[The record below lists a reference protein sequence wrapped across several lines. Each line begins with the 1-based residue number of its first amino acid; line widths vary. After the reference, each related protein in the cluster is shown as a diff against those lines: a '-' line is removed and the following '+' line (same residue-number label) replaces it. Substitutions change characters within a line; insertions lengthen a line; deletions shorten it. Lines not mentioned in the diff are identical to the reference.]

1 MYEDYF
7 GLERPPFKITPD
19 TSLFYDGGKRGD
31 ILAALVYAIHRGE
44 GIIKVVGEVGSG
56 KTMLCRML
64 QLKLPD
70 TVEIVYIANPSV
82 SAEDILFVI
91 AHELSLPIT
100 KDASKHEV
108 MHLLQDYLLQRHME
122 NKQVVLFIEEAQ
134 GMPLDTL
141 EEIRLLSN
149 LETDENKL
157 LQIILFGQ
165 PELDQNLGEQSI
177 RQLRERITH
186 NFELE
191 PLTQDEIHNYLNFRM
206 REVGYTGP
214 EIINTTVAKK
224 VEQHSEGLL
233 RRINIIA
240 DKILLSAFA
249 EGTHSLTSKHVTAAV
264 NDSAFNQAAPRSK
277 SRVFWWL
284 GVLAIIAL
292 VFALYQSRS
301 HWISVLAVDWPS
313 KQEIAVENDNS
324 ITDIVPQAI
333 ETDSAKAPVDAVADS
348 DMSPALEQPVI
359 AEQVIQEQVT
369 QPGATSELASGISTP
384 QVDAEA
390 LRIDAGGPQVDA
402 VVLQVDAEAPQVDAE
417 APQVDAEA
425 SQIDAEEL
433 QVDAVVLQV
442 DAEASPVD
450 AEASPVDAEA
460 SQEGD
465 LAQAEAINKQVDE
478 DRILQN
484 ALDQAASSVALA
496 AKTSTAPSSTVD
508 YDQWLNAK
516 LRESRDW
523 LSHANR
529 NSVSIQVFV
538 RSKSAVR
545 ELVYYLR
552 NEWPLDL
559 SETYLYEVNTEDR
572 SIYRVF
578 YSEFDTLSRGRNQ
591 LEQLPETVKRNSP
604 YLHSVYRMQKALL

>member
-64 QLKLPD
+64 QLRLPD

-91 AHELSLPIT
+91 AHELSLQVT
-100 KDASKHEV
+100 KQASKHEV
-108 MHLLQDYLLQRHME
+108 MHMLQDYLLQRHME

-141 EEIRLLSN
+141 EEVRLLSN

-165 PELDQNLGEQSI
+165 PELDRNLSEQSI

-186 NFELE
+186 NFELAA
-191 PLTQDEIHNYLNFRM
+191 LTQDEIHNYLNFRM

-214 EIINTTVAKK
+214 ELISTAVAKK

-233 RRINIIA
+233 RRINIIG

-249 EGTHSLTSKHVTAAV
+249 EGTHNLTSKHVTAAV
-264 NDSAFNQAAPRSK
+264 NDSAFNQEAPRSK
-277 SRVFWWL
+277 SRIFWWL
-284 GVLAIIAL
+284 GLLAVIAL
-292 VFALYQSRS
+292 LFALYQSHS
-301 HWISVLAVDWPS
+301 HWMATLAVDLMP
-313 KQEIAVENDNS
+313 KQENAVKNDNP
-324 ITDIVPQAI
+324 ITDIAPQAI
-333 ETDSAKAPVDAVADS
+333 ETSPDKAQGDTATDSGLEPTI
-348 DMSPALEQPVI
+348 EQPAAA
-359 AEQVIQEQVT
+359 AEVIQVEVATRQENGTLT
-369 QPGATSELASGISTP
+369 Q
-384 QVDAEA
+384 QD
-390 LRIDAGGPQVDA
+390 DA
-402 VVLQVDAEAPQVDAE
+402 VVQPKGVAVQQEVEVAVQEEVEVVAQEEVEVVAQEEAE
-417 APQVDAEA
+417 
-425 SQIDAEEL
+425 
-433 QVDAVVLQV
+433 
-442 DAEASPVD
+442 
-450 AEASPVDAEA
+450 
-460 SQEGD
+460 
-465 LAQAEAINKQVDE
+465 LAQAEAVNKPVGE

-484 ALDQAASSVALA
+484 ALDQAASSVALVTE
-496 AKTSTAPSSTVD
+496 TSSNHNLTTD
-508 YDQWLNAK
+508 YDRWLNAK
-516 LRESRDW
+516 LQQSRDW
-523 LSHANR
+523 LIQANR

-538 RSKSAVR
+538 RSKTAVR

-559 SETYLYEVNTEDR
+559 SETYLYEVNTQGR
-572 SIYRVF
+572 GIYRVF
-578 YSEFDTLSRGRNQ
+578 YSEFDSLSRGRSQ
-591 LEQLPETVKRNSP
+591 LERLPESVKRNSP

>member
-19 TSLFYDGGKRGD
+19 TSLFYEGGKRGD

-82 SAEDILFVI
+82 SSDDILFVI
-91 AHELSLPIT
+91 AHELSIPES
-100 KDASKHEV
+100 KGASKHEV

-122 NKQVVLFIEEAQ
+122 NKQVVLFVEEAQ

-165 PELDQNLGEQSI
+165 PELDQNLSVKSI

-186 NFELE
+186 SFDLE

-214 EIINTTVAKK
+214 ELINPTVARKI
-224 VEQHSEGLL
+224 EQYSEGLL

-249 EGTHSLTSKHVTAAV
+249 EGTHNLKSKHVTAAV
-264 NDSAFNQAAPRSK
+264 NDSAFEAEVPRK
-277 SRVFWWL
+277 SRIFWWL
-284 GVLAIIAL
+284 GLLAVIAL
-292 VFALYQSRS
+292 VFALYGTRS
-301 HWISVLAVDWPS
+301 QWWTALATDFMP
-313 KQEIAVENDNS
+313 KTEIAAKSDKP
-324 ITDIVPQAI
+324 ITDIATPALETAADEAPAETDVVVHMKTYPQQPETVEPTQQDAEQVEQPTEQPVPQAVVQLV
-333 ETDSAKAPVDAVADS
+333 EAADQQAKDPVQQAKDPVQQAEDPVQQAED
-348 DMSPALEQPVI
+348 PAQQAEDPAQVEIVEAILE
-359 AEQVIQEQVT
+359 E
-369 QPGATSELASGISTP
+369 
-384 QVDAEA
+384 D
-390 LRIDAGGPQVDA
+390 
-402 VVLQVDAEAPQVDAE
+402 VVLQ
-417 APQVDAEA
+417 
-425 SQIDAEEL
+425 S
-433 QVDAVVLQV
+433 
-442 DAEASPVD
+442 
-450 AEASPVDAEA
+450 
-460 SQEGD
+460 
-465 LAQAEAINKQVDE
+465 
-478 DRILQN
+478 
-484 ALDQAASSVALA
+484 ALDQAASSEELA
-496 AKTSTAPSSTVD
+496 SQTSTNLSLTAN
-508 YDQWLNAK
+508 YNKWLNAK

-523 LSHANR
+523 LSRANR
-529 NSVSIQVFV
+529 DGVSIQVLM
-538 RSKSAVR
+538 RSKSAAR

-559 SETYLYEVNTEDR
+559 SQTYLYEVSTENR

-578 YSEFDTLSRGRNQ
+578 YSEFDSLSLGRSQ
-591 LEQLPETVKRNSP
+591 LDLLPESVKTNSP
-604 YLHSVYRMQKALL
+604 YLHSVSRMQKALL

>member
-64 QLKLPD
+64 QLRLPD

-91 AHELSLPIT
+91 AHELSLQVT
-100 KDASKHEV
+100 KQASKHEV
-108 MHLLQDYLLQRHME
+108 MHMLQDYLLQRHME

-141 EEIRLLSN
+141 EEVRLLSN

-165 PELDQNLGEQSI
+165 PELDRNLSEQSI

-186 NFELE
+186 NFELAA
-191 PLTQDEIHNYLNFRM
+191 LTQDEIHNYLNFRM

-214 EIINTTVAKK
+214 ELISTAVAKK

-233 RRINIIA
+233 RRINIIG

-249 EGTHSLTSKHVTAAV
+249 EGTHNLTSKHVTAAV
-264 NDSAFNQAAPRSK
+264 NDSAFNQEAPRSK
-277 SRVFWWL
+277 SRIFWWL
-284 GVLAIIAL
+284 GLLAVIAL
-292 VFALYQSRS
+292 LFALYQSHS
-301 HWISVLAVDWPS
+301 HWMATLAVDLMP
-313 KQEIAVENDNS
+313 KQENAVKNDNP
-324 ITDIVPQAI
+324 ITDIAPQAI
-333 ETDSAKAPVDAVADS
+333 ETSPDKAQGDTATDSGLEPTIEQPAAAAEVIQVEVATRQENGTLTQQDDAVVQPKGVAVQQDDAVAQS
-348 DMSPALEQPVI
+348 NEVAVQPVEVAVQEEVEVVAQEEVEVVAQGEVEVVAQEE
-359 AEQVIQEQVT
+359 AE
-369 QPGATSELASGISTP
+369 
-384 QVDAEA
+384 
-390 LRIDAGGPQVDA
+390 
-402 VVLQVDAEAPQVDAE
+402 
-417 APQVDAEA
+417 
-425 SQIDAEEL
+425 
-433 QVDAVVLQV
+433 
-442 DAEASPVD
+442 
-450 AEASPVDAEA
+450 
-460 SQEGD
+460 
-465 LAQAEAINKQVDE
+465 LAQAEAVNKPVGE

-484 ALDQAASSVALA
+484 ALDQAASSVALVTE
-496 AKTSTAPSSTVD
+496 TSSNHNLTTD
-508 YDQWLNAK
+508 YDRWLNAK
-516 LRESRDW
+516 LQQSRDW
-523 LSHANR
+523 LIQANR

-538 RSKSAVR
+538 RSKTAVR

-559 SETYLYEVNTEDR
+559 SETYLYEVNTQGR
-572 SIYRVF
+572 GIYRVF
-578 YSEFDTLSRGRNQ
+578 YSEFDSLSRGRSQ
-591 LEQLPETVKRNSP
+591 LERLPKSVKRNSP

>member
-64 QLKLPD
+64 QLRLPD

-91 AHELSLPIT
+91 AHELSLPVG

-165 PELDQNLGEQSI
+165 PELDQNLAQQSI

-186 NFELE
+186 NFQLE

-214 EIINTTVAKK
+214 ELINTTVAKR
-224 VEQHSEGLL
+224 VEQHSDGLL

-249 EGTHSLTSKHVTAAV
+249 EGTHNLTSKHVTAAV
-264 NDSAFNQAAPRSK
+264 NDSAFNQQAPRNK
-277 SRVFWWL
+277 SRFFWWL
-284 GVLAIIAL
+284 GLLAIIAL
-292 VFALYQSRS
+292 VFALYQSRA
-301 HWISVLAVDWPS
+301 HWTSILAMDLS
-313 KQEIAVENDNS
+313 EKQENAVKNDNS
-324 ITDIVPQAI
+324 ITDIASKAI
-333 ETDSAKAPVDAVADS
+333 ETYPDKAPADDVIDADIGSDSA
-348 DMSPALEQPVI
+348 QPV
-359 AEQVIQEQVT
+359 AREQVIQEEAAEQIKQEQVA
-369 QPGATSELASGISTP
+369 QPEAVAD
-384 QVDAEA
+384 QQAEPIA
-390 LRIDAGGPQVDA
+390 QQSSA
-402 VVLQVDAEAPQVDAE
+402 VAPQVDE
-417 APQVDAEA
+417 
-425 SQIDAEEL
+425 
-433 QVDAVVLQV
+433 VVLQ
-442 DAEASPVD
+442 EAIL
-450 AEASPVDAEA
+450 
-460 SQEGD
+460 QEETP
-465 LAQAEAINKQVDE
+465 LQAEATNKQEEE

-496 AKTSTAPSSTVD
+496 AETGTDLDLVTD
-508 YDQWLNAK
+508 YEHWLNAK
-516 LRESRDW
+516 LRKSRVW
-523 LSHANR
+523 LSQANR
-529 NSVSIQVFV
+529 NNVSIQVFV

-559 SETYLYEVNTEDR
+559 SETYLYEVSTDNR

-578 YSEFDTLSRGRNQ
+578 YSEFDSMSRGRNQ
-591 LEQLPETVKRNSP
+591 LELLPETVKRNSP

>member
-7 GLERPPFKITPD
+7 GLERPPFRITPD

-91 AHELSLPIT
+91 AHELSLQVT
-100 KDASKHEV
+100 KQASKHEV

-165 PELDQNLGEQSI
+165 PELDQNLSQQSI

-186 NFELE
+186 NFELAA
-191 PLTQDEIHNYLNFRM
+191 LTQDEIHNYLNFRM

-214 EIINTTVAKK
+214 ELINTAVAKK

-249 EGTHSLTSKHVTAAV
+249 EGTHNLTSKHVTAAV
-264 NDSAFNQAAPRSK
+264 NDSAFNQAAPRGK
-277 SRVFWWL
+277 SRIFWWL
-284 GVLAIIAL
+284 GLLALIAL
-292 VFALYQSRS
+292 LVALYQTRA
-301 HWISVLAVDWPS
+301 HWMATLAVALAP
-313 KQEIAVENDNS
+313 KQENAAKSDNP
-324 ITDIVPQAI
+324 ITDIAPQAI
-333 ETDSAKAPVDAVADS
+333 ETYSDNARVDAAADS
-348 DMSPALEQPVI
+348 DLEPTLAQPVAG
-359 AEQVIQEQVT
+359 AEVI
-369 QPGATSELASGISTP
+369 QPGAAAQQENETLA
-384 QVDAEA
+384 QQD
-390 LRIDAGGPQVDA
+390 DA
-402 VVLQVDAEAPQVDAE
+402 VLQPAGVTVESVEVVVQEEVEVVVQEEVEGVVQEEVEVVVQEEVEGVVPEVEAGDMAQA
-417 APQVDAEA
+417 
-425 SQIDAEEL
+425 
-433 QVDAVVLQV
+433 DAVN
-442 DAEASPVD
+442 AP
-450 AEASPVDAEA
+450 
-460 SQEGD
+460 
-465 LAQAEAINKQVDE
+465 VDE

-496 AKTSTAPSSTVD
+496 TETDTALGMTAD
-508 YDQWLNAK
+508 YDRWLNAK
-516 LRESRDW
+516 LQQSRDW
-523 LSHANR
+523 LSQANR

-578 YSEFDTLSRGRNQ
+578 YSEFDSLSRGRNQ
-591 LEQLPETVKRNSP
+591 LERLPESVKRNSP

>member
-64 QLKLPD
+64 QLRLPD

-91 AHELSLPIT
+91 AHELSLQVT
-100 KDASKHEV
+100 KQASKHEV
-108 MHLLQDYLLQRHME
+108 MHMLQDYLLQRHME

-141 EEIRLLSN
+141 EEVRLLSN

-165 PELDQNLGEQSI
+165 PELDRNLSEQSI

-186 NFELE
+186 NFELAA
-191 PLTQDEIHNYLNFRM
+191 LTQDEIHNYLNFRM

-214 EIINTTVAKK
+214 ELISTAVAKK

-233 RRINIIA
+233 RRINIIG

-249 EGTHSLTSKHVTAAV
+249 EGTHNLTSKHVTAAV
-264 NDSAFNQAAPRSK
+264 NDSAFNQEAPRSK
-277 SRVFWWL
+277 SRIFWWL
-284 GVLAIIAL
+284 GLLAVIAL
-292 VFALYQSRS
+292 LFALYQSHS
-301 HWISVLAVDWPS
+301 HWMATLAVDLMP
-313 KQEIAVENDNS
+313 KQENAVKNDNP
-324 ITDIVPQAI
+324 ITDIAPQAI
-333 ETDSAKAPVDAVADS
+333 ETSPDKAQGDTATDSGLEPTIEQPAAAAEVIQVEVATRQENGTLTQQDDAVVQPKGVAVQQDDAVAQS
-348 DMSPALEQPVI
+348 NEVAVQPVEVAVQEEVEVAVQEEVEVVAQEEVEVVAQEE
-359 AEQVIQEQVT
+359 AE
-369 QPGATSELASGISTP
+369 
-384 QVDAEA
+384 
-390 LRIDAGGPQVDA
+390 
-402 VVLQVDAEAPQVDAE
+402 
-417 APQVDAEA
+417 
-425 SQIDAEEL
+425 
-433 QVDAVVLQV
+433 
-442 DAEASPVD
+442 
-450 AEASPVDAEA
+450 
-460 SQEGD
+460 
-465 LAQAEAINKQVDE
+465 LAQAEAVNKPVGE

-484 ALDQAASSVALA
+484 ALDQAASSVALVTE
-496 AKTSTAPSSTVD
+496 TSSNHNLTTD
-508 YDQWLNAK
+508 YDRWLNAK
-516 LRESRDW
+516 LQQSRDW
-523 LSHANR
+523 LIQANR

-538 RSKSAVR
+538 RSKTAVR

-559 SETYLYEVNTEDR
+559 SETYLYEVNTQGR
-572 SIYRVF
+572 GIYRVF
-578 YSEFDTLSRGRNQ
+578 YSEFDSLSRGRSQ
-591 LEQLPETVKRNSP
+591 LERLPESVKRNSP

>member
-64 QLKLPD
+64 QLRLPD

-91 AHELSLPIT
+91 AHELSLPVS

-165 PELDQNLGEQSI
+165 PELDQNLAQQSI

-186 NFELE
+186 NFDLA

-214 EIINTTVAKK
+214 ELINTAVAKK
-224 VEQHSEGLL
+224 VEQHSEGLV
-233 RRINIIA
+233 RRVNIIA

-264 NDSAFNQAAPRSK
+264 NDSAFNQAAPRGK

-284 GVLAIIAL
+284 GLLVVIAL
-292 VFALYQSRS
+292 VVALYQSRA
-301 HWISVLAVDWPS
+301 HWISVLAVDLPS
-313 KQEIAVENDNS
+313 KQEIAVINDNS
-324 ITDIVPQAI
+324 ITDIAPQAI
-333 ETDSAKAPVDAVADS
+333 ETYPDKVQTDAVLDS
-348 DMSPALEQPVI
+348 DTSPSLEQPV
-359 AEQVIQEQVT
+359 ATEQVIQEQVIQEQVIQEQVIQEQVIQEQVI
-369 QPGATSELASGISTP
+369 QPEVVAEQKS
-384 QVDAEA
+384 EA
-390 LRIDAGGPQVDA
+390 LAQ
-402 VVLQVDAEAPQVDAE
+402 Q
-417 APQVDAEA
+417 
-425 SQIDAEEL
+425 EE
-433 QVDAVVLQV
+433 
-442 DAEASPVD
+442 
-450 AEASPVDAEA
+450 
-460 SQEGD
+460 D
-465 LAQAEAINKQVDE
+465 LALTEAINEQEEE

-484 ALDQAASSVALA
+484 ALDQAASSEALVVE
-496 AKTSTAPSSTVD
+496 TSTDLSPVAD
-508 YDQWLNAK
+508 YVLWLNAK

-523 LSHANR
+523 LSQANR
-529 NSVSIQVFV
+529 NNVSIQVFV
-538 RSKSAVR
+538 RSKAAER

-559 SETYLYEVNTEDR
+559 SETYLYEVSTQNR

-578 YSEFDTLSRGRNQ
+578 YSEFDSMSRGRNQ
-591 LEQLPETVKRNSP
+591 LEALPETVKRNSP

>member
-31 ILAALVYAIHRGE
+31 ILGALVYAIHRGE

-91 AHELSLPIT
+91 AHELSLQVT
-100 KDASKHEV
+100 KQASKHEV

-165 PELDQNLGEQSI
+165 PELDQNLSQQSI

-186 NFELE
+186 NFELAA
-191 PLTQDEIHNYLNFRM
+191 LTQDEIHNYLNFRM

-214 EIINTTVAKK
+214 ELINTAVAKK

-249 EGTHSLTSKHVTAAV
+249 EGTHNLTSKHVTAAV
-264 NDSAFNQAAPRSK
+264 NDSAFNQAAPRGK
-277 SRVFWWL
+277 SRIFWWL
-284 GVLAIIAL
+284 GLLALIAL
-292 VFALYQSRS
+292 LVALYQSRA
-301 HWISVLAVDWPS
+301 HWMATLAVDLPP
-313 KQEIAVENDNS
+313 KQENAAKSDNP
-324 ITDIVPQAI
+324 ITDITPQAI
-333 ETDSAKAPVDAVADS
+333 ETYSDNARVDTAADS
-348 DMSPALEQPVI
+348 DLEPTLAQPVAA
-359 AEQVIQEQVT
+359 AEVIQTEAAVQQENETLAQQDDAVL
-369 QPGATSELASGISTP
+369 QPAGVAVESVEVVVQEEVAAVVPVESVEVVVQEEVAAVVP
-384 QVDAEA
+384 EAEA
-390 LRIDAGGPQVDA
+390 GDMAQADA
-402 VVLQVDAEAPQVDAE
+402 VNAPA
-417 APQVDAEA
+417 
-425 SQIDAEEL
+425 
-433 QVDAVVLQV
+433 
-442 DAEASPVD
+442 
-450 AEASPVDAEA
+450 
-460 SQEGD
+460 
-465 LAQAEAINKQVDE
+465 DE

-496 AKTSTAPSSTVD
+496 TETGTAPGLTAD
-508 YDQWLNAK
+508 YDRWLNAK
-516 LRESRDW
+516 LQQSRDW
-523 LSHANR
+523 LSQANR

-578 YSEFDTLSRGRNQ
+578 YSEFDSLSRGRNQ
-591 LEQLPETVKRNSP
+591 LERLPESVKRNSP

>member
-64 QLKLPD
+64 QLRLPD

-91 AHELSLPIT
+91 AHELSLQVSRQ
-100 KDASKHEV
+100 ASKHEV

-165 PELDQNLGEQSI
+165 PELDQNLSEQSI

-186 NFELE
+186 NFELAA
-191 PLTQDEIHNYLNFRM
+191 LTQDEIHNYLNFRM

-214 EIINTTVAKK
+214 ELINTSVAKK

-249 EGTHSLTSKHVTAAV
+249 EGTHNLTSKHVTAAV
-264 NDSAFNQAAPRSK
+264 NDSAFNQAPVQSK
-277 SRVFWWL
+277 SRIFWWL
-284 GVLAIIAL
+284 GLFAVIAL
-292 VFALYQSRS
+292 LFALYQSRS
-301 HWISVLAVDWPS
+301 HWMAALVVDSPT
-313 KQEIAVENDNS
+313 KQENAVKNDNP
-324 ITDIVPQAI
+324 ITDITPQAT
-333 ETDSAKAPVDAVADS
+333 ETYADEAQLEASVDQDPVDEDLQPIEAQPAAAVEVIQTEDAAQQENETLAQQDYS
-348 DMSPALEQPVI
+348 AVQPAEEVVKPVETVVQEEAEAVVAEEVEVVEVVEEVEVAEEIEVTKEVVVI
-359 AEQVIQEQVT
+359 AEEA
-369 QPGATSELASGISTP
+369 GDTP
-384 QVDAEA
+384 
-390 LRIDAGGPQVDA
+390 
-402 VVLQVDAEAPQVDAE
+402 
-417 APQVDAEA
+417 
-425 SQIDAEEL
+425 
-433 QVDAVVLQV
+433 
-442 DAEASPVD
+442 
-450 AEASPVDAEA
+450 
-460 SQEGD
+460 
-465 LAQAEAINKQVDE
+465 VDE

-496 AKTSTAPSSTVD
+496 TETSAALDLTAD
-508 YDQWLNAK
+508 YDRWLNAK
-516 LRESRDW
+516 LQQSRDW
-523 LSHANR
+523 LSQANR

-559 SETYLYEVNTEDR
+559 SKTYLYEVSTEDR

-578 YSEFDTLSRGRNQ
+578 YSEFDTLSGGRNQ
-591 LEQLPETVKRNSP
+591 LERLPESVKRNSP

>member
-64 QLKLPD
+64 QLRLPD

-91 AHELSLPIT
+91 AHELSLPVS

-165 PELDQNLGEQSI
+165 PELDQNLAQQSI

-186 NFELE
+186 NFDLA

-214 EIINTTVAKK
+214 ELINTAVAKK
-224 VEQHSEGLL
+224 VEQHSEGLV
-233 RRINIIA
+233 RRVNIIA

-264 NDSAFNQAAPRSK
+264 NDSAFNQAAPRGK

-284 GVLAIIAL
+284 GLLVVIAL
-292 VFALYQSRS
+292 VVALYQSRA
-301 HWISVLAVDWPS
+301 HWISVLAVDLPS
-313 KQEIAVENDNS
+313 KQEIAVINDNS
-324 ITDIVPQAI
+324 ITDIAPQAI
-333 ETDSAKAPVDAVADS
+333 ETYPDKVQTDAVLDS
-348 DMSPALEQPVI
+348 DTSPSLEQPV
-359 AEQVIQEQVT
+359 ATEQVIQEQVIQEQVIQEQVIQEQVIQEQVIQEQVIQEQVI
-369 QPGATSELASGISTP
+369 QPEVVAEQKS
-384 QVDAEA
+384 EA
-390 LRIDAGGPQVDA
+390 LAQ
-402 VVLQVDAEAPQVDAE
+402 Q
-417 APQVDAEA
+417 
-425 SQIDAEEL
+425 EE
-433 QVDAVVLQV
+433 
-442 DAEASPVD
+442 
-450 AEASPVDAEA
+450 
-460 SQEGD
+460 D
-465 LAQAEAINKQVDE
+465 LALTEAINEQEEE

-484 ALDQAASSVALA
+484 ALDQAASSEALVVE
-496 AKTSTAPSSTVD
+496 TSTDLSPVAD
-508 YDQWLNAK
+508 YVLWLNAK

-523 LSHANR
+523 LSQANR
-529 NSVSIQVFV
+529 NNVSIQVFV
-538 RSKSAVR
+538 RSKAAER

-559 SETYLYEVNTEDR
+559 SETYLYEVSTQNR

-578 YSEFDTLSRGRNQ
+578 YSEFDSMSRGRNQ
-591 LEQLPETVKRNSP
+591 LEALPETVKRNSP

>member
-64 QLKLPD
+64 QLRLPD

-91 AHELSLPIT
+91 AHELSLQVT
-100 KDASKHEV
+100 KQASKHEV
-108 MHLLQDYLLQRHME
+108 MHMLQDYLLQRHME

-134 GMPLDTL
+134 GMPLNTL
-141 EEIRLLSN
+141 EEVRLLSN
-149 LETDENKL
+149 LETDDNKL

-165 PELDQNLGEQSI
+165 PELDRNLSEQSI

-186 NFELE
+186 NFELAA
-191 PLTQDEIHNYLNFRM
+191 LTQDEIHNYLNFRM
-206 REVGYTGP
+206 REVGHTGP
-214 EIINTTVAKK
+214 ELINSAVARKI
-224 VEQHSEGLL
+224 EHHSEGLL

-249 EGTHSLTSKHVTAAV
+249 EGTHNLTSKHVTAAV
-264 NDSAFNQAAPRSK
+264 NDSAFSQVVPRSK
-277 SRVFWWL
+277 SRIFWWL
-284 GVLAIIAL
+284 GLLAVIAL
-292 VFALYQSRS
+292 LFALYQSRS
-301 HWISVLAVDWPS
+301 HWMATLAVDLMP
-313 KQEIAVENDNS
+313 KQENAVKNDNPV
-324 ITDIVPQAI
+324 TDIAPQAI
-333 ETDSAKAPVDAVADS
+333 ETGPDKAQGDTATDSGLEPTLER
-348 DMSPALEQPVI
+348 PAAA
-359 AEQVIQEQVT
+359 AEVIQVEVAT
-369 QPGATSELASGISTP
+369 QQENETLM
-384 QVDAEA
+384 QQD
-390 LRIDAGGPQVDA
+390 DA
-402 VVLQVDAEAPQVDAE
+402 VVQSNEVGVQPVKVTVQEEAEVVAQEEAEVVAPEKVEVVAPEKVEVVAQEKAE
-417 APQVDAEA
+417 VVAQEKAE
-425 SQIDAEEL
+425 
-433 QVDAVVLQV
+433 VV
-442 DAEASPVD
+442 
-450 AEASPVDAEA
+450 
-460 SQEGD
+460 
-465 LAQAEAINKQVDE
+465 AQAEAVNKPVGE

-496 AKTSTAPSSTVD
+496 TETSSDLNLTTD
-508 YDQWLNAK
+508 YDRWLNAK
-516 LRESRDW
+516 LQQSRDW
-523 LSHANR
+523 LIQANR

-559 SETYLYEVNTEDR
+559 SETYSYEVNTEGR
-572 SIYRVF
+572 GIYRVF
-578 YSEFDTLSRGRNQ
+578 YSEFDSLSRGRSQ
-591 LEQLPETVKRNSP
+591 LERLPESVKRNSP

>member
-31 ILAALVYAIHRGE
+31 ILEALVYAVHRGE

-64 QLKLPD
+64 QLRLPD

-91 AHELSLPIT
+91 AHELSLQVT
-100 KDASKHEV
+100 KQASKHEV

-165 PELDQNLGEQSI
+165 PELDQNLAEQSI

-186 NFELE
+186 NFELAA
-191 PLTQDEIHNYLNFRM
+191 LTQDEIHNYLNFRM

-214 EIINTTVAKK
+214 ELINTAVAKK

-249 EGTHSLTSKHVTAAV
+249 EGTHNLTSKHVTAAV

-277 SRVFWWL
+277 SRIFWWL
-284 GVLAIIAL
+284 GLLALIAL
-292 VFALYQSRS
+292 LFALYQSRA
-301 HWISVLAVDWPS
+301 HWMATLAVGLPL
-313 KQEIAVENDNS
+313 KQENAVENDNP
-324 ITDIVPQAI
+324 ITDIAPQAI
-333 ETDSAKAPVDAVADS
+333 ETYPDKARVDTTTDS
-348 DMSPALEQPVI
+348 DLEPNVAQSIVA
-359 AEQVIQEQVT
+359 AEVIQPEVATQQQNEIEVT
-369 QPGATSELASGISTP
+369 QPEVATQQQNEVEVIQPEVATQQENETLVQQDVAVVVQP
-384 QVDAEA
+384 E
-390 LRIDAGGPQVDA
+390 DA
-402 VVLQVDAEAPQVDAE
+402 VMQPIE
-417 APQVDAEA
+417 
-425 SQIDAEEL
+425 
-433 QVDAVVLQV
+433 VVVQ
-442 DAEASPVD
+442 E
-450 AEASPVDAEA
+450 
-460 SQEGD
+460 EGD
-465 LAQAEAINKQVDE
+465 LAQTGAVNAPADE

-484 ALDQAASSVALA
+484 ALDQAASTVALA
-496 AKTSTAPSSTVD
+496 TETSADLSLTAD
-508 YDQWLNAK
+508 YDRWLNAK
-516 LRESRDW
+516 LQQSRDW
-523 LSHANR
+523 LSQANR

-559 SETYLYEVNTEDR
+559 SETYLYEVSTEDR

-578 YSEFDTLSRGRNQ
+578 YSEFDSLSRGRNQ
-591 LEQLPETVKRNSP
+591 LERLPESVKRNSP

>member
-64 QLKLPD
+64 QLRLPD

-91 AHELSLPIT
+91 AHELSLQVT
-100 KDASKHEV
+100 KQASKHEV
-108 MHLLQDYLLQRHME
+108 MHMLQDYLLQRHME

-141 EEIRLLSN
+141 EEVRLLSN

-165 PELDQNLGEQSI
+165 PELDRNLSEQSI

-186 NFELE
+186 NFELAA
-191 PLTQDEIHNYLNFRM
+191 LTQDEIHNYLNFRM

-214 EIINTTVAKK
+214 ELISTAVAKK

-233 RRINIIA
+233 RRINIIG

-249 EGTHSLTSKHVTAAV
+249 EGTHNLTSKHVTAAV
-264 NDSAFNQAAPRSK
+264 NDSAFNQEAPRSK
-277 SRVFWWL
+277 SRIFWWL
-284 GVLAIIAL
+284 GLLAVIAL
-292 VFALYQSRS
+292 LFALYQSHS
-301 HWISVLAVDWPS
+301 HWMATLAVDLMP
-313 KQEIAVENDNS
+313 KQENAVKNDNP
-324 ITDIVPQAI
+324 ITDIAPQAI
-333 ETDSAKAPVDAVADS
+333 ETSPDKAQGDTATDSGLEPTI
-348 DMSPALEQPVI
+348 EQPAAA
-359 AEQVIQEQVT
+359 AEVIQVEVATRQENGTLT
-369 QPGATSELASGISTP
+369 Q
-384 QVDAEA
+384 QD
-390 LRIDAGGPQVDA
+390 DA
-402 VVLQVDAEAPQVDAE
+402 VVQPKGVAVQQD
-417 APQVDAEA
+417 
-425 SQIDAEEL
+425 
-433 QVDAVVLQV
+433 DAVSQSNEVAVQPV
-442 DAEASPVD
+442 EVEVQEEVEVVAQEEVEVVAQGEVEVVAQEEAE
-450 AEASPVDAEA
+450 
-460 SQEGD
+460 
-465 LAQAEAINKQVDE
+465 LAQAEAVNKPVGE

-484 ALDQAASSVALA
+484 ALDQAASSVALVTE
-496 AKTSTAPSSTVD
+496 TSSNHNLTTD
-508 YDQWLNAK
+508 YDRWLNAK
-516 LRESRDW
+516 LQQSRDW
-523 LSHANR
+523 LIQANR

-538 RSKSAVR
+538 RSKTAVR

-559 SETYLYEVNTEDR
+559 SETYLYEVNTQGR
-572 SIYRVF
+572 GIYRVF
-578 YSEFDTLSRGRNQ
+578 YSEFDSLSRGRSQ
-591 LEQLPETVKRNSP
+591 LERLPESVKRNSP

>member
-91 AHELSLPIT
+91 AHELSLPVG

-165 PELDQNLGEQSI
+165 PELDQNLAQQSI

-186 NFELE
+186 NFDLA

-214 EIINTTVAKK
+214 ELISTAVAKK

-233 RRINIIA
+233 RRINIIG

-264 NDSAFNQAAPRSK
+264 NDSAFNQEAPRSK
-277 SRVFWWL
+277 PRIFWWL
-284 GVLAIIAL
+284 GLLAVTAL
-292 VFALYQSRS
+292 IFALYQSRS
-301 HWISVLAVDWPS
+301 HWISVLAVDLPS
-313 KQEIAVENDNS
+313 KQDIAVKNDNS
-324 ITDIVPQAI
+324 ITDIAPQAI
-333 ETDSAKAPVDAVADS
+333 ETYPDKVPVDAVTDAEVS
-348 DMSPALEQPVI
+348 STLAQPVV
-359 AEQVIQEQVT
+359 AEQIVQEEQVTQEQVT
-369 QPGATSELASGISTP
+369 QEQVTQEQVIQPEVVAEQESESLA
-384 QVDAEA
+384 QKVDAEVPRVNEVVTQEEED
-390 LRIDAGGPQVDA
+390 LPQTK
-402 VVLQVDAEAPQVDAE
+402 
-417 APQVDAEA
+417 
-425 SQIDAEEL
+425 
-433 QVDAVVLQV
+433 
-442 DAEASPVD
+442 
-450 AEASPVDAEA
+450 
-460 SQEGD
+460 
-465 LAQAEAINKQVDE
+465 AINKQVEEELAQTETINAQADE

-484 ALDQAASSVALA
+484 ALDQAASSVTLEAE
-496 AKTSTAPSSTVD
+496 TSPDLSLTAD
-508 YDQWLNAK
+508 YNRWLNAK

-523 LSHANR
+523 LSQANR

-538 RSKSAVR
+538 RSKAAER

-559 SETYLYEVNTEDR
+559 SKTYLYEVSTEDR

-578 YSEFDTLSRGRNQ
+578 YSEFDSLSRGKNQ
-591 LEQLPETVKRNSP
+591 LELLPESVKKNSP

>member
-64 QLKLPD
+64 QLRLPD

-91 AHELSLPIT
+91 AHELSLPVS

-165 PELDQNLGEQSI
+165 PELDQNLAQQSI

-186 NFELE
+186 NFQLE

-214 EIINTTVAKK
+214 ELINAAVAKK
-224 VEQHSEGLL
+224 VEQHSEGLV

-264 NDSAFNQAAPRSK
+264 NDSAFSQVAPRGK

-284 GVLAIIAL
+284 SLLVIIAL
-292 VFALYQSRS
+292 VVALYQSRS
-301 HWISVLAVDWPS
+301 HWISVLGVDLQAKTENAV
-313 KQEIAVENDNS
+313 KNDNP

-333 ETDSAKAPVDAVADS
+333 ETYPDKAQTDAVSDS
-348 DMSPALEQPVI
+348 DTSPPLEQPVV
-359 AEQVIQEQVT
+359 AEQVIQEQVIQEQVIQEQVIQEQVIQEQVIQEQVIQEQVI
-369 QPGATSELASGISTP
+369 QPEVVAEQEIETLAKP
-384 QVDAEA
+384 
-390 LRIDAGGPQVDA
+390 VDA
-402 VVLQVDAEAPQVDAE
+402 VAPQAE
-417 APQVDAEA
+417 QMV
-425 SQIDAEEL
+425 QAEEDRAL
-433 QVDAVVLQV
+433 
-442 DAEASPVD
+442 
-450 AEASPVDAEA
+450 
-460 SQEGD
+460 
-465 LAQAEAINKQVDE
+465 AEAINEQEDE

-484 ALDQAASSVALA
+484 ALDQAASSEALTVE
-496 AKTSTAPSSTVD
+496 TSTDLSPAAD
-508 YDQWLNAK
+508 YVLWLNAK

-523 LSHANR
+523 LSQANR
-529 NSVSIQVFV
+529 NNVSIQVFV
-538 RSKSAVR
+538 RSKAAER

-559 SETYLYEVNTEDR
+559 SETYLYEVSTQDR

-578 YSEFDTLSRGRNQ
+578 YSEFDSLSRGRSQ
-591 LEQLPETVKRNSP
+591 LELFPESVKRNSP

>member
-64 QLKLPD
+64 QLRLPG

-91 AHELSLPIT
+91 AHELSLQVARQ
-100 KDASKHEV
+100 ASKHEV

-165 PELDQNLGEQSI
+165 PELDQNLCEQSI

-191 PLTQDEIHNYLNFRM
+191 ALTQDEIHNYLNFRM

-214 EIINTTVAKK
+214 ELINTAVAKK

-249 EGTHSLTSKHVTAAV
+249 EGTHNLTSKHVTAAV
-264 NDSAFNQAAPRSK
+264 NDSAFNQAPPRSK
-277 SRVFWWL
+277 SRIFWWL
-284 GVLAIIAL
+284 GLLAVIAL
-292 VFALYQSRS
+292 LFALYQSRA
-301 HWISVLAVDWPS
+301 HWMATLAVYLPP
-313 KQEIAVENDNS
+313 KQENAEKNDNP
-324 ITDIVPQAI
+324 ITDITPQAI
-333 ETDSAKAPVDAVADS
+333 ETYPDKAQVDTTTDADLEPTLAQPVAVAE
-348 DMSPALEQPVI
+348 AIQ
-359 AEQVIQEQVT
+359 AEIVVQQENET
-369 QPGATSELASGISTP
+369 LA
-384 QVDAEA
+384 QQD
-390 LRIDAGGPQVDA
+390 DA
-402 VVLQVDAEAPQVDAE
+402 VVQADEVVVQEEVEVVVQEEVEVVVQEEVEVVVQEEVEVVVQEEADLARAEAE
-417 APQVDAEA
+417 NAPA
-425 SQIDAEEL
+425 
-433 QVDAVVLQV
+433 
-442 DAEASPVD
+442 
-450 AEASPVDAEA
+450 
-460 SQEGD
+460 
-465 LAQAEAINKQVDE
+465 DE

-496 AKTSTAPSSTVD
+496 TETSAALDLTAD
-508 YDQWLNAK
+508 YDRWLNAK
-516 LRESRDW
+516 LQQSRDW
-523 LSHANR
+523 LSQANR

-559 SETYLYEVNTEDR
+559 SETYLYEVSTEDR

-578 YSEFDTLSRGRNQ
+578 YSEFDSLSGGRNQ
-591 LEQLPETVKRNSP
+591 LERLPESVKRNSP

>member
-19 TSLFYDGGKRGD
+19 TSLFYDGGQRGD
-31 ILAALVYAIHRGE
+31 IHAALVYAIHRGE

-64 QLKLPD
+64 QLKLPE

-91 AHELSLPIT
+91 AHELSLQVARQ
-100 KDASKHEV
+100 ASKHEV

-165 PELDQNLGEQSI
+165 PELDQNLAEQSI

-186 NFELE
+186 NFELAA
-191 PLTQDEIHNYLNFRM
+191 LTQDEIHNYLNFRM

-214 EIINTTVAKK
+214 ELINTAVAKK
-224 VEQHSEGLL
+224 VEHYSEGLL

-249 EGTHSLTSKHVTAAV
+249 EGTHNLTSKHVTAAV
-264 NDSAFNQAAPRSK
+264 NDSAFNPAAAHSK
-277 SRVFWWL
+277 THIFWWL
-284 GVLAIIAL
+284 GLLAVIAL
-292 VFALYQSRS
+292 LFALYQSRS
-301 HWISVLAVDWPS
+301 HWMVTLALDLPP
-313 KQEIAVENDNS
+313 KQENAVKNDNS
-324 ITDIVPQAI
+324 ITDIAPQAI
-333 ETDSAKAPVDAVADS
+333 ETYPDKLQVDTATDS
-348 DMSPALEQPVI
+348 DLESNLTQPVAA
-359 AEQVIQEQVT
+359 AESIQPEVAT
-369 QPGATSELASGISTP
+369 QQGTLAQP
-384 QVDAEA
+384 D
-390 LRIDAGGPQVDA
+390 DA
-402 VVLQVDAEAPQVDAE
+402 VVKPVQVVVRPVEAAPQPVEVAVQPVE
-417 APQVDAEA
+417 A
-425 SQIDAEEL
+425 
-433 QVDAVVLQV
+433 AVQK
-442 DAEASPVD
+442 
-450 AEASPVDAEA
+450 
-460 SQEGD
+460 EGD
-465 LAQAEAINKQVDE
+465 LAQAGVETAPLDE

-496 AKTSTAPSSTVD
+496 AEASTDLSLAAD
-508 YDQWLNAK
+508 YHRWLDAK

-523 LSHANR
+523 LSQANQ
-529 NSVSIQVFV
+529 NNVSIQVFV

-559 SETYLYEVNTEDR
+559 SETYLYEVSTEDR

-578 YSEFDTLSRGRNQ
+578 YSEFDSLSRGRNQ
-591 LEQLPETVKRNSP
+591 LELLPESVKRNSP

>member
-31 ILAALVYAIHRGE
+31 ILAALAYAIHRGE

-91 AHELSLPIT
+91 AHELSLQVG

-165 PELDQNLGEQSI
+165 PELDQNLSQQSI

-191 PLTQDEIHNYLNFRM
+191 ALTQDEIHNYLNFRM

-214 EIINTTVAKK
+214 ELINTAVAKK

-249 EGTHSLTSKHVTAAV
+249 EGTHNLTSKHVTAAV

-277 SRVFWWL
+277 SRIFWWL
-284 GVLAIIAL
+284 GLLALIAL
-292 VFALYQSRS
+292 LFALYQSRA
-301 HWISVLAVDWPS
+301 HWMAALSVGLQP
-313 KQEIAVENDNS
+313 KQENAVKNDNP
-324 ITDIVPQAI
+324 ITDIAPQAI
-333 ETDSAKAPVDAVADS
+333 ETYPDKTGVDTTAESDLEPSLAQSVAAAEVIQTEIVAPQENEILAQQDDAVRQ
-348 DMSPALEQPVI
+348 PAGVAVESVEI
-359 AEQVIQEQVT
+359 A
-369 QPGATSELASGISTP
+369 
-384 QVDAEA
+384 
-390 LRIDAGGPQVDA
+390 
-402 VVLQVDAEAPQVDAE
+402 
-417 APQVDAEA
+417 
-425 SQIDAEEL
+425 
-433 QVDAVVLQV
+433 
-442 DAEASPVD
+442 
-450 AEASPVDAEA
+450 
-460 SQEGD
+460 
-465 LAQAEAINKQVDE
+465 AQAEVEAVAHAEVEAVAQAEVEAVAQAEVEAVAQAEVEAVAQAEVEAVAQAEVEVVVQEAGDVAQIEAINAPVDE

-496 AKTSTAPSSTVD
+496 TEAGTALDLTAD
-508 YDQWLNAK
+508 YDRWLNAK
-516 LRESRDW
+516 LQQSRDW
-523 LSHANR
+523 LSQANR

-578 YSEFDTLSRGRNQ
+578 YSEFDSLSRGRNQ
-591 LEQLPETVKRNSP
+591 LERLPESVKRNSP
-604 YLHSVYRMQKALL
+604 YLHSVYRMQQALL

>member
-7 GLERPPFKITPD
+7 GLDRPPFKITPD

-64 QLKLPD
+64 QLRLPD

-91 AHELSLPIT
+91 AHELSLQVT
-100 KDASKHEV
+100 KQASKHEV

-165 PELDQNLGEQSI
+165 PELDQNLSEQSI

-186 NFELE
+186 NFELAA
-191 PLTQDEIHNYLNFRM
+191 LTQDEIHNYLNFRM

-214 EIINTTVAKK
+214 ELINTAVAKK
-224 VEQHSEGLL
+224 VELHSEGLL

-249 EGTHSLTSKHVTAAV
+249 EGTHNLTSKHVTAAV

-277 SRVFWWL
+277 SRIFWWL
-284 GVLAIIAL
+284 GLLAVIAL
-292 VFALYQSRS
+292 LFALYQSRT
-301 HWISVLAVDWPS
+301 HWMATLALDLPP
-313 KQEIAVENDNS
+313 KQENAVKNDNP
-324 ITDIVPQAI
+324 ITDIAPQAI
-333 ETDSAKAPVDAVADS
+333 ETYADKAQVDTTADADLEPTAVQPVAAVEVIQTEVATQQENVAPVQQDDPVVKPAGVAVES
-348 DMSPALEQPVI
+348 
-359 AEQVIQEQVT
+359 
-369 QPGATSELASGISTP
+369 
-384 QVDAEA
+384 AEA
-390 LRIDAGGPQVDA
+390 
-402 VVLQVDAEAPQVDAE
+402 VVQ
-417 APQVDAEA
+417 
-425 SQIDAEEL
+425 EEL
-433 QVDAVVLQV
+433 EVLVQ
-442 DAEASPVD
+442 E
-450 AEASPVDAEA
+450 
-460 SQEGD
+460 EGD
-465 LAQAEAINKQVDE
+465 IAQAEAVNAPVDE

-484 ALDQAASSVALA
+484 ALDQAASTVSLA
-496 AKTSTAPSSTVD
+496 TEIGTAPDLTAD
-508 YDQWLNAK
+508 YDRWLNAK
-516 LRESRDW
+516 LQQSRDW
-523 LSHANR
+523 LSQANR

-559 SETYLYEVNTEDR
+559 SETYLYEVSTEDR

-578 YSEFDTLSRGRNQ
+578 YSEFDSLSRGRNQ
-591 LEQLPETVKRNSP
+591 LEQLPESVKRNSP

>member
-64 QLKLPD
+64 QLRLPD

-91 AHELSLPIT
+91 AHELSLPVS

-165 PELDQNLGEQSI
+165 PELDQNLAQQSI

-186 NFELE
+186 NFDLA

-214 EIINTTVAKK
+214 ELINTAVAKK
-224 VEQHSEGLL
+224 VEQHSEGLV
-233 RRINIIA
+233 RRVNIIA

-264 NDSAFNQAAPRSK
+264 NDSAFNQAAPRGK

-284 GVLAIIAL
+284 GLLVVIAL
-292 VFALYQSRS
+292 VVALYQSRA
-301 HWISVLAVDWPS
+301 HWISVLAVDLPS
-313 KQEIAVENDNS
+313 KQEIAVINDNS
-324 ITDIVPQAI
+324 ITDIAPQAI
-333 ETDSAKAPVDAVADS
+333 ETYPDKVQTDAVLDS
-348 DMSPALEQPVI
+348 DTSPSLEQPV
-359 AEQVIQEQVT
+359 ATEQVIQEQVIQEQVI
-369 QPGATSELASGISTP
+369 QPEVVAEQKS
-384 QVDAEA
+384 EA
-390 LRIDAGGPQVDA
+390 LAQ
-402 VVLQVDAEAPQVDAE
+402 Q
-417 APQVDAEA
+417 
-425 SQIDAEEL
+425 EE
-433 QVDAVVLQV
+433 
-442 DAEASPVD
+442 
-450 AEASPVDAEA
+450 
-460 SQEGD
+460 D
-465 LAQAEAINKQVDE
+465 LALTEAINEQEEE

-484 ALDQAASSVALA
+484 ALDQAASSEALVVE
-496 AKTSTAPSSTVD
+496 TSTDLSPVAD
-508 YDQWLNAK
+508 YVLWLNAK

-523 LSHANR
+523 LSQANR
-529 NSVSIQVFV
+529 NNVSIQVFV
-538 RSKSAVR
+538 RSKAAER

-559 SETYLYEVNTEDR
+559 SETYLYEVSTQNR

-578 YSEFDTLSRGRNQ
+578 YSEFDSMSRGRNQ
-591 LEQLPETVKRNSP
+591 LEALPETVKRNSP

>member
-64 QLKLPD
+64 QLRLPD

-91 AHELSLPIT
+91 AHELSLQVT
-100 KDASKHEV
+100 KDASKHQV

-165 PELDQNLGEQSI
+165 PELDQNLAKQSI

-186 NFELE
+186 NFDLE
-191 PLTQDEIHNYLNFRM
+191 PLTQEEIHNYLNFRM

-214 EIINTTVAKK
+214 ELISSALAKR

-249 EGTHSLTSKHVTAAV
+249 EGTHNLTSKHVTAAV
-264 NDSAFNQAAPRSK
+264 NDSAFNPGAAKGK
-277 SRVFWWL
+277 SRTFWWFAL
-284 GVLAIIAL
+284 IVVIAL
-292 VFALYQSRS
+292 LFALYQSRS
-301 HWISVLAVDWPS
+301 HWISAVVPETSLKPS
-313 KQEIAVENDNS
+313 IVGNEIAEKNDDSSTDNVVKTIEAEPDSSPPEAVTQVNTKPSTEESQVVEPAEQTEILVTQLEPETQAQPDAVPDPQIDEEVAVNEEAQSDQA
-324 ITDIVPQAI
+324 IVPVEAT
-333 ETDSAKAPVDAVADS
+333 EAK
-348 DMSPALEQPVI
+348 
-359 AEQVIQEQVT
+359 
-369 QPGATSELASGISTP
+369 
-384 QVDAEA
+384 
-390 LRIDAGGPQVDA
+390 
-402 VVLQVDAEAPQVDAE
+402 
-417 APQVDAEA
+417 
-425 SQIDAEEL
+425 EE
-433 QVDAVVLQV
+433 
-442 DAEASPVD
+442 
-450 AEASPVDAEA
+450 
-460 SQEGD
+460 
-465 LAQAEAINKQVDE
+465 E
-478 DRILQN
+478 DRILQK

-496 AKTSTAPSSTVD
+496 ANNSSNTDLSDD
-508 YDQWLNAK
+508 YNRWLEAK

-523 LSHANR
+523 LSQADR
-529 NSVSIQVFV
+529 NNVSIQVFV
-538 RSKSAVR
+538 SSKSAVR

-552 NEWPLDL
+552 NDWPLDL
-559 SETYLYEVNTEDR
+559 SETYLYEVSTNSH

-578 YSEFDTLSRGRNQ
+578 YSEFDSLSNGRNQ
-591 LEQLPETVKRNSP
+591 LERFPETVKRNSP

>member
-64 QLKLPD
+64 QLRLPD

-91 AHELSLPIT
+91 AHELSLQVT
-100 KDASKHEV
+100 KQASKHEV

-165 PELDQNLGEQSI
+165 PELDQNLCEQSI

-186 NFELE
+186 NFELAA
-191 PLTQDEIHNYLNFRM
+191 LTQDEIHNYLNFRM

-214 EIINTTVAKK
+214 ELINTAVAKK

-249 EGTHSLTSKHVTAAV
+249 EGTHNLTSKHVTAAV

-277 SRVFWWL
+277 SRIFWWL
-284 GVLAIIAL
+284 GLLAVIAL
-292 VFALYQSRS
+292 LFALYQSRAY
-301 HWISVLAVDWPS
+301 WMATLAVDLSP
-313 KQEIAVENDNS
+313 KQENAEKNDNS
-324 ITDIVPQAI
+324 ITDIAPQAI
-333 ETDSAKAPVDAVADS
+333 ETYPDKA
-348 DMSPALEQPVI
+348 
-359 AEQVIQEQVT
+359 
-369 QPGATSELASGISTP
+369 
-384 QVDAEA
+384 QVDATT
-390 LRIDAGGPQVDA
+390 DADLEPTLAQPVAVAEVIQAEIATPQENETLAQQDDA
-402 VVLQVDAEAPQVDAE
+402 VVQPVEVVVQ
-417 APQVDAEA
+417 
-425 SQIDAEEL
+425 EEV
-433 QVDAVVLQV
+433 QPVEVAV
-442 DAEASPVD
+442 
-450 AEASPVDAEA
+450 
-460 SQEGD
+460 QEEVEVVVQEEVEVVVQEEVEVVVQEEVEVVVQEEVEVVVQEEVEVVVQEDGD
-465 LAQAEAINKQVDE
+465 LARAEAVNAPVDE

-496 AKTSTAPSSTVD
+496 TETSTAPDLTAD
-508 YDQWLNAK
+508 YDRWLNAK
-516 LRESRDW
+516 LQQSRDW
-523 LSHANR
+523 LSQANR

-559 SETYLYEVNTEDR
+559 SETYLYEVSTEDR

-578 YSEFDTLSRGRNQ
+578 YSEFDSLSGGRNQ
-591 LEQLPETVKRNSP
+591 LERLPESVKRNSP

>member
-64 QLKLPD
+64 QLRLPD

-91 AHELSLPIT
+91 AHELSLQVT
-100 KDASKHEV
+100 KQASKHEV
-108 MHLLQDYLLQRHME
+108 MHMLQDYLLQRHME

-141 EEIRLLSN
+141 EEVRLLSN

-165 PELDQNLGEQSI
+165 PELDRNLSEQSI

-186 NFELE
+186 NFELAA
-191 PLTQDEIHNYLNFRM
+191 LTQDEIHNYLNFRM

-214 EIINTTVAKK
+214 ELISTAVAKK

-233 RRINIIA
+233 RRINIIG

-249 EGTHSLTSKHVTAAV
+249 EGTHNLTSKHVTAAV
-264 NDSAFNQAAPRSK
+264 NDSAFNQEAPRSK
-277 SRVFWWL
+277 SRIFWWL
-284 GVLAIIAL
+284 GLLAVIAL
-292 VFALYQSRS
+292 LFALYQSHS
-301 HWISVLAVDWPS
+301 HWMATLAVDLMP
-313 KQEIAVENDNS
+313 KQENAVKNDNP
-324 ITDIVPQAI
+324 ITDIAPQAI
-333 ETDSAKAPVDAVADS
+333 ETSPDKAQGDTATDSGLEPTIEQPAAAAEVIQVEVATRQENGTLTQQDDAVVQPKGVAVQQDDAVAQS
-348 DMSPALEQPVI
+348 NEVAVQPVEVAVQEEVEVVAQEEVEVVAQGEVEVVAQEE
-359 AEQVIQEQVT
+359 AE
-369 QPGATSELASGISTP
+369 
-384 QVDAEA
+384 
-390 LRIDAGGPQVDA
+390 
-402 VVLQVDAEAPQVDAE
+402 
-417 APQVDAEA
+417 
-425 SQIDAEEL
+425 
-433 QVDAVVLQV
+433 
-442 DAEASPVD
+442 
-450 AEASPVDAEA
+450 
-460 SQEGD
+460 
-465 LAQAEAINKQVDE
+465 LAQAEAVNKPVGE

-484 ALDQAASSVALA
+484 ALDQAASSVALVTE
-496 AKTSTAPSSTVD
+496 TSSNHNLTTD
-508 YDQWLNAK
+508 YDRWLNAK
-516 LRESRDW
+516 LQQSRDW
-523 LSHANR
+523 LIQANR

-538 RSKSAVR
+538 RSKTAVR

-559 SETYLYEVNTEDR
+559 SETYLYEVNTQGR
-572 SIYRVF
+572 GIYRVF
-578 YSEFDTLSRGRNQ
+578 YSEFDSLSRGRSQ
-591 LEQLPETVKRNSP
+591 LERLPESVKRNSP